1 MTRPDFGFLSWMLL
15 GTVLLVAEAESSDA
29 SPLLLMSTALAV
41 VWFGDFAHSVEMIY
55 PRWEKE
61 VIDEAQESA
70 RRGLL
75 ARRASAF
82 GAMAAAS
89 LAVSYVG
96 VSLMPPLVLPGEAAA
111 VVGIFAVV
119 AVALLAAVTSTGR

>member
-1 MTRPDFGFLSWMLL
+1 
-15 GTVLLVAEAESSDA
+15 
-29 SPLLLMSTALAV
+29 MSTALAV
-41 VWFGDFAHSVEMIY
+41 VWFGDFAHSVEMIH
-55 PRWEKE
+55 PRWGKDVTDE
-61 VIDEAQESA
+61 VQESA

-96 VSLMPPLVLPGEAAA
+96 VSLIPPLVLPGEAAA
-111 VVGIFAVV
+111 VVGIFTVV